1 MSPLL
6 APDAARRVLEDYL
19 PDLRGCLAD
28 AVKRY
33 HDERADAGPV
43 GVRSRACL
51 IHDFAAENA
60 QARIDGRDGV
70 VFVYREDGTLR
81 CLVFNDEAIVRFKKL
96 DRKLQISAIATGIS
110 RAWDAQEPIEGFPLA
125 TNLVAGYTLDEFG
138 QLEQLLLL
146 CSLHTR
152 VLWTIDLDDVAGT
165 ATPVLDFGQQD
176 EAAPSGRPTVKSDLD
191 EDEGAE
197 EAGNGS

>member
-6 APDAARRVLEDYL
+6 PPDEARRVLADHL
-19 PDLRGCLAD
+19 PDLRSCLAD

-43 GVRSRACL
+43 SVRSRACL

-81 CLVFNDEAIVRFKKL
+81 CMVFNNEAIVRFKKL
-96 DRKLQISAIATGIS
+96 DRNRQISAIATGIS
-110 RAWDAQEPIEGFPLA
+110 RAWDSQEPIEGFPLA

-138 QLEQLLLL
+138 HLEQLLLV
-146 CSLHTR
+146 CSLHKR
-152 VLWTIDLDDVAGT
+152 VLWAIDLDDVAGT
-165 ATPVLDFGQQD
+165 ATPVLDFGPQD
-176 EAAPSGRPTVKSDLD
+176 DAPPSGRPTVKSNLD
-191 EDEGAE
+191 EGERDTET
-197 EAGNGS
+197 GNGS